1 MKNKAVITR
10 DDYIKK
16 EIKEVYNVNLAKV
29 KEKYDS
35 GQELDDLDRSLL
47 ILILDNEEDLRKVA
61 NGNEMLERVVDKIIE
76 VNNDEE
82 IVREYTEEQK
92 RIKKNMAIKL
102 LKEKVQ
108 EVLKEIDMTEEEMK
122 KIIDEN

>member
-1 MKNKAVITR
+1 MENKKIITR

-108 EVLKEIDMTEEEMK
+108 EVLEEIDMTEEEMK

>member
-16 EIKEVYNVNLAKV
+16 EIKEVYNANLAKV

>member
-1 MKNKAVITR
+1 MENKKIITR

>member
-1 MKNKAVITR
+1 MKNKKIITR

>member
-1 MKNKAVITR
+1 MENKKIITR

-47 ILILDNEEDLRKVA
+47 ILILDKEEDLRKVA

>member
-1 MKNKAVITR
+1 MENKKIITR

-47 ILILDNEEDLRKVA
+47 ILILDNEDDLRKVA
-61 NGNEMLERVVDKIIE
+61 NWNEMLERVVDKIIE